1 MPPRADTAVSLAEMV
16 PATPFTAGASTKGSS
31 RSKTPDAA
39 PMAPKISAALTT
51 PPAGPPRAT
60 LATTP
65 AAALPAAAL
74 RQSRA
79 PVAAPTTQSTPVYTA
94 AIAAHAGTMPYADAA
109 NAPDATGATTDA
121 APYDVRTN
129 DVTIPSKEPVICGA
143 RGGGAE

>member
-1 MPPRADTAVSLAEMV
+1 MPPRAAPAVSLAEMV
-16 PATPFTAGASTKGSS
+16 PAVPFVTAGASTKGSS

-39 PMAPKISAALTT
+39 PIAPKMSAALTA

-79 PVAAPTTQSTPVYTA
+79 PVADPTTQSTPVYTA
-94 AIAAHAGTMPYADAA
+94 AIAAHTGTIPYADAA

-121 APYDVRTN
+121 AP
-129 DVTIPSKEPVICGA
+129 
-143 RGGGAE
+143 